1 MTTDTGW
8 PGGPGVPLNPERDG
22 WHWLRD
28 NNPGEIVAALWNGPD
43 CTHWSNVWDFA
54 GNDEG
59 LGPESVARYYA
70 YVAPCIL
77 PAELA
82 AAEAA
87 AAREAVEACAK
98 WHDDR
103 AAARH
108 YAGFIGD
115 AAVHEVYAEAIRAL
129 PPRPSGAL
137 DRMIAEAEKRG
148 YKKGWDDREGDL
160 LNSID
165 RVYGAKASRD
175 E

>member
-59 LGPESVARYYA
+59 LDPESVARYYA

-87 AAREAVEACAK
+87 AAQEAVAREREACAALVEAEAELRSG
-98 WHDDR
+98 WETGALGDS
-103 AAARH
+103 AAA
-108 YAGFIGD
+108 
-115 AAVHEVYAEAIRAL
+115 AIRA
-129 PPRPSGAL
+129 R
-137 DRMIAEAEKRG
+137 AE
-148 YKKGWDDREGDL
+148 
-160 LNSID
+160 
-165 RVYGAKASRD
+165 ASRD